1 MANRDDDFLAR
12 WSRRKAEAR
21 GGLRRRQDADGPRP
35 AAAPPS
41 SRHGITPGDRAPQRA
56 ASIGPRNPV
65 DPELSF
71 ADELRREEEAPVSA
85 VNRTPA
91 AHEDEFDTL
100 TEEQR
105 AEFADVDFDKLT
117 PEDDFTR
124 FMKEGVP
131 EIIRRRALR
140 ALWSHPIISSV
151 DRLNDYDQDFTD
163 AAMAIKIV
171 GSNYKPGSGYL
182 TEEERAR
189 YNLDEGEAPD
199 EVAKAPSSDEDEAKA
214 AETEEPDEIG
224 DGEGG
229 EEFPSRDDA
238 DDGDLADAGPAGTGG
253 RAPEADE
260 KS

>member
-1 MANRDDDFLAR
+1 MASRDGDFLAR
-12 WSRRKAEAR
+12 WSRRKVEAR
-21 GGLRRRQDADGPRP
+21 GGLRRRQDAE
-35 AAAPPS
+35 PS
-41 SRHGITPGDRAPQRA
+41 TPGTPDTAARREAVPASPQRTA
-56 ASIGPRNPV
+56 NVEPRAPV

-71 ADELRREEEAPVSA
+71 ADELRREEETPVAA

-105 AEFADVDFDKLT
+105 AEFADVDFEKLT
-117 PEDDFTR
+117 PDDDFTR

-182 TEEERAR
+182 TDEERAR
-189 YNLDEGEAPD
+189 YNFDEGEAPE
-199 EVAKAPSSDEDEAKA
+199 EVAKAPASDEKETAEADAEEHDEV
-214 AETEEPDEIG
+214 G
-224 DGEGG
+224 DGEDGD
-229 EEFPSRDDA
+229 EFAAEDSTEG
-238 DDGDLADAGPAGTGG
+238 GDLADAGA
-253 RAPEADE
+253 APEADE